1 MTYRWE
7 VSSREGLVQQLASN
21 ILPHGYWFYVTGMVP
36 VNKDPR
42 QVDQK
47 LMWKYGVRISRQQRV
62 RRKQAGLANLH
73 YLRYRQFWVL
83 LATHGE
89 HAFFEEE
96 SSVVRDIRT
105 HPLRI
110 EGYSLTVK
118 RGDYLQKAR
127 RVRTPNSHQ
136 RSSCETTAA
145 SLVARRSAG
154 PDATDLV
161 ARRDGKMRSRVLIAR
176 EEYLSLLAW
185 FEHRA
190 CRSSVEQLSQQ
201 LRLLPWEPYAPIR
214 RQYLNLLRVINHKR
228 HTAGLPGIPVD
239 VLRYKRRVVKV
250 FVGE

>member
-47 LMWKYGVRISRQQRV
+47 LMWKYGVGISRQQRV
-62 RRKQAGLANLH
+62 RRKRAGLANLH

-89 HAFFEEE
+89 HAFFQEE

-118 RGDYLQKAR
+118 RGDYLRKAR
-127 RVRTPNSHQ
+127 GVRTPNSHQ

-145 SLVARRSAG
+145 SS
-154 PDATDLV
+154 V